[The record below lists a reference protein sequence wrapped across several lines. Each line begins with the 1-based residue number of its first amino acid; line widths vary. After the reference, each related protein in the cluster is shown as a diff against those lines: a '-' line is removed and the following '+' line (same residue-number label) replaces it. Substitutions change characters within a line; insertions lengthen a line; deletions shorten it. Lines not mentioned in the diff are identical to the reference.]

1 VIALLTLCPGASVE
15 KNAAVQVRIER
26 AKHFIAKR
34 SVLRLKPLFPTPFE
48 LISVLIDKPVQHGLF
63 RAPTGAA
70 NELFLR
76 VIPCSSSFHI
86 GGIEK

>member
-1 VIALLTLCPGASVE
+1 M
-15 KNAAVQVRIER
+15 
-26 AKHFIAKR
+26 
-34 SVLRLKPLFPTPFE
+34 LKPLFPTPFE